1 MVFKLGL
8 KDYDESGIIKNI
20 WKYLLYW
27 IIVIKTFDRIFD

>member
-20 WKYLLYW
+20 WKYLW